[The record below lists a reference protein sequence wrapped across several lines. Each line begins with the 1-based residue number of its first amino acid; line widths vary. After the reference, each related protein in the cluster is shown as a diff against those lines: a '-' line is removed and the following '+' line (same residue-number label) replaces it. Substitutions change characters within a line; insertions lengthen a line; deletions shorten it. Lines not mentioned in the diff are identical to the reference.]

1 MSQEGYMN
9 PTYKFKVFS
18 SFEIICQVVDIH
30 LYSPKTSR
38 GRPMSEFQV
47 YLASSRSAGLHSETV

>member
-18 SFEIICQVVDIH
+18 SLEIICQVVDIH

-38 GRPMSEFQV
+38 GRPMSEFQL
-47 YLASSRSAGLHSETV
+47 LASSRPAGLHSETV